1 MSATTRMH
9 RILFFT
15 VVPILWVLIGV
26 VMPCHADLML
36 RVDNLDTPEVDVFVV
51 DQVFNLGGL
60 SMYSG
65 ASPNNNTPSAAD
77 QYSQE
82 GAVGFTGGV
91 GSFSMSVTVGLSGP
105 LLGEAAR
112 MDLFNVTLSGGSGT
126 LVVELWDTDFHSNVV
141 AGGQTSFQT
150 LVGGTTDGLFE
161 IGTYADNSAVAFGT
175 QYLLGGGTF
184 NGEAVSDGLAF
195 AGETVTALSSASLS
209 GNYALGIRA
218 SITHTGLEVTS
229 FDVDLRQVPEPAAGL
244 LALIVLLV
252 LGSSRPRRRS

>member
-15 VVPILWVLIGV
+15 VVPMLWVLSGV
-26 VMPCHADLML
+26 AMPCYADLML

-51 DQVFNLGGL
+51 DQVFVPGGL
-60 SMYSG
+60 SLYSA
-65 ASPNNNTPSAAD
+65 ASLNNTTPSTAD
-77 QYSQE
+77 LYTQE

-91 GSFSMSVTVGLSGP
+91 GSFLMSVTVGMSGP
-105 LLGEAAR
+105 LLGEDTK
-112 MDLFNVTLSGGSGT
+112 MDLFNVSLSGGSGT
-126 LVVELWDTDFHSNVV
+126 LVIELWDTDFHSSVG
-141 AGGQTSFQT
+141 AGGQTHFQT
-150 LVGGTTDGLFE
+150 LFGGTTDGLFE
-161 IGTYADNSAVAFGT
+161 LGTYADNSAAAFGT

-184 NGEAVSDGLAF
+184 DGLADRDGLAF

-218 SITHTGLEVTS
+218 SITHTGHEVTS

-244 LALIVLLV
+244 LALVVLLV
-252 LGSSRPRRRS
+252 LCSQRPRRRS